1 MRCGCA
7 ECGAY
12 MVHSEGLTLGC
23 VCPQCG
29 NRCTACLGTNT
40 VVSREELRRWK
51 QDLLAERLVLDRIRQ
66 DEARGDEEALEERPG
81 RAADEE
87 DGKWRG

>member
-12 MVHSEGLTLGC
+12 MAHSEGLALGC

-40 VVSREELRRWK
+40 VISREELKRWK
-51 QDLLAERLVLDRIRQ
+51 EDPVTEHLLLDKIRQ
-66 DEARGDEEALEERPG
+66 DEERGDEEACAERPG
-81 RAADEE
+81 EE
-87 DGKWRG
+87 EEKWRG

>member
-1 MRCGCA
+1 MRCGCT

-12 MVHSEGLTLGC
+12 MAHSEGLALGC

-40 VVSREELRRWK
+40 VISREELKRWK
-51 QDLLAERLVLDRIRQ
+51 EDPVTEHLLLDKIRQ
-66 DEARGDEEALEERPG
+66 DEERGDEEACAERPG
-81 RAADEE
+81 EE
-87 DGKWRG
+87 EEKWRG